1 MFTFAHMIVVPTRF
15 LFALLLF
22 SSLLLGCGS
31 DEIVQQKNTY
41 YPWESYLTTEIAYVI
56 KQGNR
61 LQKSVI
67 LDGEKE
73 EKVLPDVDWKKEWAL
88 FLEADLNKAAYQTAY
103 DHFSEPGMIWYSL
116 KPGENLSV
124 KKFVL
129 HLDAEERPVKV
140 EIEVEQ
146 KNLLFETHKKL
157 FMNFSE
163 GHVETYYIE
172 GSQQMTWAN
181 PTEYKLMGVL
191 LPK

>member
-1 MFTFAHMIVVPTRF
+1 MMVTRTHI
-15 LFALLLF
+15 LFGVLIF
-22 SSLLLGCGS
+22 SSLLVGCGG
-31 DEIVQQKNTY
+31 EEVVQQKNVY
-41 YPWESYLTTEIAYVI
+41 YPWKSYLIKEIGFVT
-56 KQGNR
+56 KGGNR

-73 EKVLPDVDWKKEWAL
+73 EKVLPEVDWKKEWAL
-88 FLEADLNKAAYQTAY
+88 FLDADLNKAAYQSAY

-129 HLDAEERPVKV
+129 HIDAEERPVKV
-140 EIEVEQ
+140 EIEVAQ

-172 GSQQMTWAN
+172 GSQQMTWTN

>member
-1 MFTFAHMIVVPTRF
+1 MFTFDPMIVVRTRF
-15 LFALLLF
+15 LFALFVF
-22 SSLLLGCGS
+22 SSLLLGCGG

-41 YPWESYLTTEIAYVI
+41 YPWESYLTSEIAYVI
-56 KQGNR
+56 THGNR
-61 LQKSVI
+61 LQKSVF

-129 HLDAEERPVKV
+129 HLDVEERPVKV

-172 GSQQMTWAN
+172 GSQQLTWTN

>member
-1 MFTFAHMIVVPTRF
+1 MFTFDPMIVGRTHF

-56 KQGNR
+56 KHGNR

-172 GSQQMTWAN
+172 GSQQMTWTK

>member
-1 MFTFAHMIVVPTRF
+1 MKANPTLYGFSF
-15 LFALLLF
+15 LILSCMLWA
-22 SSLLLGCGS
+22 CGN
-31 DEIVQQKNTY
+31 DEIVQQKNNY
-41 YPWESYLTTEIAYVI
+41 YPWESFLSKEIAYI
-56 KQGNR
+56 TNGQHR

-73 EKVLPDVDWKKEWAL
+73 DKVLTNVDWKKEWAL
-88 FLEADLNKAAYQTAY
+88 FLEADLNKPAYQSAY
-103 DHFSEPGMIWYSL
+103 DHFTEPGMIWYSL

-129 HLDAEERPVKV
+129 HIDAEERPTKV
-140 EIEVEQ
+140 EIEVSQ

-157 FMNFSE
+157 FMNFAE

-172 GSQQMTWAN
+172 GSQQMTWTN

>member
-1 MFTFAHMIVVPTRF
+1 MFTFDPMIVGCIRF

-41 YPWESYLTTEIAYVI
+41 YSWESYLNTEIAYVI

-73 EKVLPDVDWKKEWAL
+73 EKVLLDVDWKKEWAL
-88 FLEADLNKAAYQTAY
+88 FLEADLNKAAYQSAY

-172 GSQQMTWAN
+172 GSQQMTWTK

>member
-1 MFTFAHMIVVPTRF
+1 MIVVRTRF
-15 LFALLLF
+15 LFALFLF
-22 SSLLLGCGS
+22 ASLLLGCGN

-73 EKVLPDVDWKKEWAL
+73 EKMLPDVDWKKEWAL

-129 HLDAEERPVKV
+129 HVDAEERPVKV

-172 GSQQMTWAN
+172 GSQQMTWTK